1 MAINKYTIY
10 ECDDGEKFD
19 TYEEAKH
26 HDDMCHI
33 MDTATRIK
41 EAAQKIAD
49 ALGIPV
55 ETVFATAAKFYEE
68 TKNKTEV

>member
-1 MAINKYTIY
+1 
-10 ECDDGEKFD
+10 
-19 TYEEAKH
+19 
-26 HDDMCHI
+26 
-33 MDTATRIK
+33 MDAATRIK

-55 ETVFATAAKFYEE
+55 ETVLATAAKFYEE